1 MPRKRIIPPHHLLF
15 VLPPQQLTE
24 TSVPAVQELP
34 AQQDVTGD
42 KELDALLWLHAVID
56 TGQPGPIATALEA
69 AKQIKTPLKVLAKR
83 YTAHLVKTT
92 GNTLAAVFGSFGL
105 DDLEGQAK
113 KAIEWAQLR
122 AEAMARFPG
131 DTIWQDT
138 EAEAFCVRALHRL
151 KGAKSLMGHD
161 KAEVAERFRKHPE
174 QLPGTLDA
182 CLLELRY
189 WSRLYWL
196 RQSQGSGDGAP
207 EATAREWFVM
217 ELLAEIPPR
226 SYEESARV
234 LDWMEE
240 RAEAFSGDEERVIFK
255 NLLNHPGRTSLGP
268 DGAAA
273 KYQCGCGDIYPSTSF
288 GAGYMA
294 ANNGVCENC
303 DVMGARNG

>member
-1 MPRKRIIPPHHLLF
+1 MPRKPSFPPHHLLF
-15 VLPPQQLTE
+15 VLPSQQLTE
-24 TSVPAVQELP
+24 TTVPVIQELP
-34 AQQDVTGD
+34 VQQDVTGD

-69 AKQIKTPLKVLAKR
+69 AKRINTPLKVLAKR
-83 YTAHLVKTT
+83 YADHLAKTT
-92 GNTLAAVFGSFGL
+92 GNSLAAAFASFGL

-113 KAIEWAQLR
+113 KALEKAQR
-122 AEAMARFPG
+122 RTEAEARFPG
-131 DTIWQDT
+131 DTIWRDT
-138 EAEAFCVRALHRL
+138 EAEVFCVHALRRL
-151 KGAKSLMGHD
+151 KGAKSTIGQD
-161 KAEVAERFRKHPE
+161 SAKVAERFKNHPE

-189 WSRLYWL
+189 WNRLYWL
-196 RQSQGSGDGAP
+196 RQSLGGGDGAP

-255 NLLNHPGRTSLGP
+255 NLLGHPGSESSQVQGR
-268 DGAAA
+268 AVE
-273 KYQCGCGDIYPSTSF
+273 YQCACGDVYPGSSF

-303 DVMGARNG
+303 DVTEARRG

>member
-1 MPRKRIIPPHHLLF
+1 MARKPSFPPHHLLF
-15 VLPPQQLTE
+15 VLPSQQVTE
-24 TSVPAVQELP
+24 VTVPAVQELP
-34 AQQDVTGD
+34 VQQDVTGD

-56 TGQPGPIATALEA
+56 TGQPGPIATALDA
-69 AKQIKTPLKVLAKR
+69 AKLIKTPLSELAKR
-83 YTAHLVKTT
+83 YTAHLARTT

-113 KAIEWAQLR
+113 KAIEKAQRR
-122 AEAMARFPG
+122 AEAEARFPG

-138 EAEAFCVRALHRL
+138 EAETFCVRALHRL
-151 KGAKSLMGHD
+151 KGAKSTMKRD
-161 KAEVAERFRKHPE
+161 SVQVAARFKNHPE

-196 RQSQGSGDGAP
+196 RQSLGGGDGPP

-234 LDWMEE
+234 LAWMEE
-240 RAEAFSGDEERVIFK
+240 RADAFGGDEERVIFK
-255 NLLNHPGRTSLGP
+255 NLLGHPGSQSSQ
-268 DGAAA
+268 AQEQVIQ
-273 KYQCGCGDIYPSTSF
+273 YQCGCGDIYPSTSF

-303 DVMGARNG
+303 SVMEGGRG